1 MINKKNIIERGQS
14 LFEVVVAVSISALM
28 VTGIVILASNSIQNS
43 SYSRDKTIASTYA
56 QQATE
61 WLRKERDQNYE
72 VFASK
77 ALYERGLGGDIYYC
91 LNDLSWPNFS
101 GWCSDGSF
109 VEGSSTFT
117 RVIKF
122 PSCNPCDPDLVEAE
136 VAVYWDDS
144 KGNHNVISTTELSI
158 R

>member
-1 MINKKNIIERGQS
+1 MKSAKFIFGKGQS
-14 LFEVVVAVSISALM
+14 LFEVVVAISISALM

-43 SYSRDKTIASTYA
+43 SYSRDKTLASTYA

-77 ALYERGLGGDIYYC
+77 ALYERSIDIYYC
-91 LNDLSWPNFS
+91 LDDLSWPNS
-101 GWCSDGSF
+101 PGWCSEGSF
-109 VEGSSTFT
+109 VEGSSIFT

-122 PSCNPCDPDLVEAE
+122 PSCNPCNPDLVEAE
-136 VAVYWDDS
+136 VDVYWDDS